1 MTLEAT
7 DTLAQNV
14 TTDLRTPDTDA
25 PATVPVPEGGRT
37 EDECDSAKEDGAASE
52 ALSTQELTAEALS
65 PKTPPSLS
73 ASSSSSSS
81 STSSTPSV
89 SEERRL
95 PAVPEEDTIAAD
107 EEYLSRGE
115 VEETLTVSNN
125 NPALL
130 EVELTAP
137 VVVDDAGS
145 SGCINDHYN
154 NNNNNNNNNNDISKG
169 SDSDFQIVGVISSSS
184 TTHTQD
190 SERTEDGGDSETAT
204 FLSSPASRTDLEEGV
219 QTSAAAPATKIALG
233 QGEQR
238 RCCVASGEGG
248 DECTA
253 ATCQRAG
260 CDCEH
265 LGSRVV
271 VSQQP
276 PSPPPLLGK
285 AAASSVDEDEKG
297 EKEEVA
303 NETNDDN
310 NCELSV
316 APIEIVQTE
325 PLPSN
330 ASCTVQRQGDLITTA
345 DVVAVA
351 EVDQQN
357 GDERQQQEEVNE
369 GDEVTAAQSEEN
381 ETCASSSDATNTTV
395 GASPSSSS
403 SCCSSTTTTSAP
415 SPSPPSSSSVSS
427 SSSSE
432 PSPEVV
438 LAGSQQEPSGKGDD
452 GDDDGGDASQLVGD
466 NRPLGDGSPEGHSL
480 EDGEGFPAITH
491 HRTPPA
497 LRTVDAD
504 AAVVPQSCAEDDEC
518 RSIVSICETTE
529 LLELYRSSCKRHN
542 AVPLQ
547 SVLEHL
553 QSLDA
558 TKDRVPL
565 LSLRDQHLTYG
576 GCEALEEIF
585 KHVQYRCI
593 DLSHSGL
600 NDVTASVMFDIIEYY
615 EAATELDISDNL
627 QMSSKSWTAC
637 INMLKKSQA
646 LNVLITRGPTISDYQ
661 ANNLAK
667 ALNASAI
674 HTLKLEHCVLSQQP
688 IASLCNVLKRNEVLR
703 ELWLAHNQLNCE
715 DAQQIA
721 NLLRSNFY
729 IQLIDISNNRI
740 GDKGVEHIVN
750 AIVEQAVYFK
760 DVQDKKRKSDLN
772 FSDLSSSLNNIN
784 NSAKN
789 YFPHQRLRS
798 SDSESMPAG
807 AEADENKS
815 PSPLTLTPPVTPP
828 STPALPTTCE
838 TDTEETKQVAQPQA
852 SSDKQLEPTN
862 GDATFAVAAP
872 TVYTMQQQ
880 QQSNND
886 ETNPPLLPPS
896 SPSASSASSSPLT
909 LPTLGAVA
917 PSNVELVEM
926 STKHSV
932 SLQTTSDR
940 EKLDTVAVRPDMMT
954 AEEEALMNSS
964 SGGAT
969 ATVEAVALVT
979 AQETGE
985 QALSDGDGESRTMS
999 TSAETV
1005 QTDRSES
1012 TVVVR
1017 EASTG
1022 GAEEELTGTDLD
1034 KHSESPVP
1042 QAPKKPRLAKQD
1054 SVLTEFEASI
1064 TTAMET
1070 GEDGEGLTEQKPKNK
1085 LSGGEG
1091 VTIPSVIEEQP
1102 SSASVME
1109 EDVPELCSDYDDDGS
1124 NLRISQENL
1133 FVELGIP
1140 ALSEQEERLEADSGA
1155 PDSPGDVFPPLVTVP
1170 SKKDE
1175 LQLLIEKSK
1184 QSATGEAVADRL
1196 EQPAVP
1202 AAPQKTLAGDRERKS
1217 AISSDERPVTAA
1229 AAMPAATTKKNRTQS
1244 SSSDSY
1250 VPSAERAIQMV
1261 NVEIKDSVPLS
1272 RSLDSV
1278 GGESESDFESSSP
1291 FRTTAPGPFPNERS
1305 FSSESLNSETSID
1318 SNDSKSS
1325 LKIHESKF
1333 AAKNGTLERQQS
1345 NRVLNRDAAGAE
1357 QAAAS
1362 PGGLQVLVLW
1372 NNEMTRSSARHFQR
1386 LLEKTSTLDTLNVG
1400 SNQLCNSF
1408 VAGISG
1414 SLKANTTLTNLGLQG
1429 AHLSDKGVKT
1439 MAEIIEF
1446 GGNSSLQR
1454 IDLRH
1459 NNIQKAGLEALN
1471 EAMKSN
1477 KSVTRI
1483 DLDDTP
1489 RRIKDTSLDGVGSEY
1504 SRLVNN
1510 IRAQCER
1517 NKNPPEPSEPISTT
1531 VRRARANYLSSRKI
1545 SLTCPSIKTSPSAIA
1560 DKQHLLDPNGGC
1572 KKSTG
1577 GRLRSPLP
1585 SPIPSPVASPVP
1597 SPSRN
1602 RFHVSRVSDS
1612 GGGGAGGTASSP
1624 SPSSTGSSPTL
1635 FFPSNSRFRVVTVAE
1650 PDAAKSANGNPY
1662 RSSSTIS
1669 LPMSK
1674 SSASSFAMGGTSCA
1688 GTMASSAGTINRRPV
1703 CSSAPTLSSFPP
1715 SPLSPL
1721 AAGGPHPQQQQ
1732 QILPQTPSSYT
1743 GKGRQHS
1750 CESPHQHQHSSSN
1763 TSSTTLHD
1771 SVLSSTSI
1779 ESPDLEVKRFMSGG
1793 ALRDDSCCSSISS
1806 NSIESI
1812 DNAHFNLNT
1821 SISSTDESFDLIVN
1835 SPPPVTTS
1843 AIASSI
1849 FVQLPAG
1856 GAVSCSSEVSPN
1868 VSSISRIPEEE
1879 STLIARQ
1886 SVSCGGEPPKATL
1899 DAPASFSSSSMVHV
1913 PLASSQESL
1922 YDVHDL
1928 SGSSNSS
1935 SAAVTNL
1942 APTVK
1947 PQPPPPAVTTL
1958 PPVLTTFSGGS
1969 VLPTPNTTGAAPG
1982 AATLSAGGN
1991 NSNESTLTSVQNLER
2006 EPTVTKPASHSE
2018 KPPRVRKT
2026 SWILGGSG
2034 SSHKH
2039 TDSSSSG
2046 GSTPTPGGGGSG
2058 YPPAIEKLLSI
2069 FHPSNLFSSSKAS
2082 SASSAS
2088 PPPSA
2093 AQDGSQPPSRKES
2106 PMGGLFYW
2114 AHHGVG
2120 SGNSSNTSANTSPTS
2135 AGKKEADRAAALK
2148 VNVSPETTLTPQQL
2162 QPLQNQAQV
2171 MAQLQSSSSHP
2182 QHQQQHSA
2190 ERMPRQLKVEMK
2202 ENISPENTITNKL
2215 LLSSNAPAG
2224 VDVSTVLIAPSSP
2237 APVAAAP
2244 IVNVAPATT
2253 AYAKVIFQLGG
2264 DYDDGQSATS
2274 DTVVVLSHLGQL
2286 ARDSLSM
2293 FKNPSLT
2300 SQDSISIR
2308 SMDSLTEIGGDTKT
2322 AAGRKDASPVMA
2334 AAATAVVPPQP
2345 PTSTASSSSTPLA
2358 SASAAAPLVADIQFE
2373 TR

>member
-1 MTLEAT
+1 M
-7 DTLAQNV
+7 
-14 TTDLRTPDTDA
+14 
-25 PATVPVPEGGRT
+25 
-37 EDECDSAKEDGAASE
+37 
-52 ALSTQELTAEALS
+52 
-65 PKTPPSLS
+65 
-73 ASSSSSSS
+73 
-81 STSSTPSV
+81 
-89 SEERRL
+89 
-95 PAVPEEDTIAAD
+95 
-107 EEYLSRGE
+107 
-115 VEETLTVSNN
+115 
-125 NPALL
+125 
-130 EVELTAP
+130 
-137 VVVDDAGS
+137 
-145 SGCINDHYN
+145 
-154 NNNNNNNNNNDISKG
+154 
-169 SDSDFQIVGVISSSS
+169 IVGLKLAIS
-184 TTHTQD
+184 
-190 SERTEDGGDSETAT
+190 
-204 FLSSPASRTDLEEGV
+204 
-219 QTSAAAPATKIALG
+219 G

-238 RCCVASGEGG
+238 RGCVAPGEGG

-265 LGSRVV
+265 LGSRVD

-285 AAASSVDEDEKG
+285 AAGSSADEE
-297 EKEEVA
+297 EEVA

-325 PLPSN
+325 PLPSD
-330 ASCTVQRQGDLITTA
+330 ASSTVQRQGDLITTA

-357 GDERQQQEEVNE
+357 GDERQQQEEANE
-369 GDEVTAAQSEEN
+369 GDVVTAARSEEN
-381 ETCASSSDATNTTV
+381 ETCASRSDATDTTV

-403 SCCSSTTTTSAP
+403 SSCSSTTTTTSAP

-452 GDDDGGDASQLVGD
+452 GDDDASQLVGD
-466 NRPLGDGSPEGHSL
+466 NRPLGDGSPKGHSL
-480 EDGEGFPAITH
+480 EDGEGFPAVTH

-504 AAVVPQSCAEDDEC
+504 AAVVPQSCSEDDEC
-518 RSIVSICETTE
+518 RSIGSGRHRQVTTTGTRLLTLAEE
-529 LLELYRSSCKRHN
+529 L
-542 AVPLQ
+542 
-547 SVLEHL
+547 
-553 QSLDA
+553 
-558 TKDRVPL
+558 
-565 LSLRDQHLTYG
+565 
-576 GCEALEEIF
+576 
-585 KHVQYRCI
+585 
-593 DLSHSGL
+593 
-600 NDVTASVMFDIIEYY
+600 
-615 EAATELDISDNL
+615 
-627 QMSSKSWTAC
+627 
-637 INMLKKSQA
+637 SQA
-646 LNVLITRGPTISDYQ
+646 GAAAEP
-661 ANNLAK
+661 
-667 ALNASAI
+667 
-674 HTLKLEHCVLSQQP
+674 
-688 IASLCNVLKRNEVLR
+688 
-703 ELWLAHNQLNCE
+703 
-715 DAQQIA
+715 
-721 NLLRSNFY
+721 
-729 IQLIDISNNRI
+729 
-740 GDKGVEHIVN
+740 
-750 AIVEQAVYFK
+750 
-760 DVQDKKRKSDLN
+760 
-772 FSDLSSSLNNIN
+772 SSL
-784 NSAKN
+784 
-789 YFPHQRLRS
+789 Y
-798 SDSESMPAG
+798 
-807 AEADENKS
+807 
-815 PSPLTLTPPVTPP
+815 
-828 STPALPTTCE
+828 
-838 TDTEETKQVAQPQA
+838 
-852 SSDKQLEPTN
+852 
-862 GDATFAVAAP
+862 ATVAAP
-872 TVYTMQQQ
+872 
-880 QQSNND
+880 
-886 ETNPPLLPPS
+886 
-896 SPSASSASSSPLT
+896 
-909 LPTLGAVA
+909 
-917 PSNVELVEM
+917 
-926 STKHSV
+926 
-932 SLQTTSDR
+932 
-940 EKLDTVAVRPDMMT
+940 EKLDAVVARPAMMT

-1012 TVVVR
+1012 T
-1017 EASTG
+1017 
-1022 GAEEELTGTDLD
+1022 
-1034 KHSESPVP
+1034 
-1042 QAPKKPRLAKQD
+1042 APKKPRLAKQD

-1064 TTAMET
+1064 ATAMET

-1109 EDVPELCSDYDDDGS
+1109 EDVPELCADYDDDGS
-1124 NLRISQENL
+1124 NFRISQENL

-1155 PDSPGDVFPPLVTVP
+1155 PDSPGDVFPPLVAVP

-1202 AAPQKTLAGDRERKS
+1202 ATPQKTLGGDRERKS
-1217 AISSDERPVTAA
+1217 AISSDERPVAA
-1229 AAMPAATTKKNRTQS
+1229 AAAAAVAVPAATTKKNRTQS

-1250 VPSAERAIQMV
+1250 VPSAERAIQKV

-1345 NRVLNRDAAGAE
+1345 NRVVNRDATGAE
-1357 QAAAS
+1357 QAAAN

-1585 SPIPSPVASPVP
+1585 SPIPSPAASPVP

-1602 RFHVSRVSDS
+1602 RFHVSR
-1612 GGGGAGGTASSP
+1612 
-1624 SPSSTGSSPTL
+1624 
-1635 FFPSNSRFRVVTVAE
+1635 
-1650 PDAAKSANGNPY
+1650 
-1662 RSSSTIS
+1662 
-1669 LPMSK
+1669 
-1674 SSASSFAMGGTSCA
+1674 
-1688 GTMASSAGTINRRPV
+1688 
-1703 CSSAPTLSSFPP
+1703 
-1715 SPLSPL
+1715 
-1721 AAGGPHPQQQQ
+1721 HPQQQQQQQQ

-1843 AIASSI
+1843 AIASSS

-1856 GAVSCSSEVSPN
+1856 GTVSCSSEVSPN

-1879 STLIARQ
+1879 STLIPRQ
-1886 SVSCGGEPPKATL
+1886 SAFCGGEPPKATL

-1935 SAAVTNL
+1935 TAAVANL
-1942 APTVK
+1942 APTGK
-1947 PQPPPPAVTTL
+1947 LQPPPPTVTAL
-1958 PPVLTTFSGGS
+1958 PPVPTTFSGGS
-1969 VLPTPNTTGAAPG
+1969 VLPMPNTTGAAPG

-2039 TDSSSSG
+2039 ADSSSSG

-2114 AHHGVG
+2114 AHHGAG
-2120 SGNSSNTSANTSPTS
+2120 SGNSSNTSANTSPT
-2135 AGKKEADRAAALK
+2135 
-2148 VNVSPETTLTPQQL
+2148 T
-2162 QPLQNQAQV
+2162 
-2171 MAQLQSSSSHP
+2171 
-2182 QHQQQHSA
+2182 
-2190 ERMPRQLKVEMK
+2190 
-2202 ENISPENTITNKL
+2202 
-2215 LLSSNAPAG
+2215 
-2224 VDVSTVLIAPSSP
+2224 PSSP
-2237 APVAAAP
+2237 APAAAP

-2264 DYDDGQSATS
+2264 DYDESEDDIDTLTSRYGNHPGLGGGGGGQSGPSSLLGGSTTSNSSGISIGSGTSAGEMMSGSGGMLAVSPSPSTTSGQSATS

-2322 AAGRKDASPVMA
+2322 AAGRKDASPVVA
-2334 AAATAVVPPQP
+2334 VTATVVAPPQP